1 MSGLI
6 LLSACCGFVGLSLI
20 LGCNRFFCRSGMPTR
35 LAPYAPNRTEDRSA
49 EPGTPSIVG
58 SLRAVLLPIAE
69 SFGERLGRLSGI
81 RTDLAA
87 RIKRAGSPRSPSEF
101 RLEQF
106 VAALLTE
113 AVACALALWIRPGPA
128 VVILLT
134 LGTPTLVALSAEYRL
149 DSAAARRT
157 ERLEAELPVVSEQIA
172 VLLASG
178 LSLGSALDR
187 ICRRSSGAVA
197 EDLRAVQMAV
207 RQGTS
212 EVEALRAWAD
222 RVRCEGVDRLVGV
235 LSMHRDAADLGALLA
250 TEARGIRAAAHRRTI
265 ESIERRAQLVWI
277 PVTVATLVP
286 GLILIGVPFVNAM
299 TRITG

>member
-1 MSGLI
+1 MNGLI

-106 VAALLTE
+106 VAVLLTE

-134 LGTPTLVALSAEYRL
+134 LGTPTLVALSAEH
-149 DSAAARRT
+149 
-157 ERLEAELPVVSEQIA
+157 RLER
-172 VLLASG
+172 G
-178 LSLGSALDR
+178 GSAHRTSGSRTPGGQRTDR
-187 ICRRSSGAVA
+187 CAPRVRPVARDRVGSHLPSQQRRGR